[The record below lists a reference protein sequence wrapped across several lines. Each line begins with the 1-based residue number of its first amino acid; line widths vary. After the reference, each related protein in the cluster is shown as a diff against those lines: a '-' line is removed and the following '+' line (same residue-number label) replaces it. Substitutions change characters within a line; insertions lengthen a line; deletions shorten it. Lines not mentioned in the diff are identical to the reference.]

1 MRLKNILEDRKLLPD
16 NVIIAFEGI
25 ADAQR
30 SGPEQVMLRIQFHN
44 VGGVLNPIVEHVG
57 DISHRM
63 TEHAKYG
70 DYLQGIVL
78 DKCVKSLRILESRYG
93 FVREMEENNRSNGT
107 DVNQLNALL
116 MEYANAHS
124 KIPAYNPAQYAA
136 REAAVSVG
144 KQDWNKAIDHLK
156 YIVRIIEDGL
166 YNEIAS
172 SYEVKNGELVLL

>member
-93 FVREMEENNRSNGT
+93 FVREMEENSFTLDISAITEPNPDQAPAATGNT
-107 DVNQLNALL
+107 QANQEPTPANSTPQPPPDPNATT
-116 MEYANAHS
+116 
-124 KIPAYNPAQYAA
+124 IP
-136 REAAVSVG
+136 SVCTRH
-144 KQDWNKAIDHLK
+144 QSRLPSW
-156 YIVRIIEDGL
+156 R
-166 YNEIAS
+166 
-172 SYEVKNGELVLL
+172 